1 MLFMRDISK
10 ESYKRQKY
18 TRIQNQEECVAQIL
32 ILDAVAHK
40 TKSKKHYVDKEH
52 QNVMKLYTP
61 NYTAFK

>member
-18 TRIQNQEECVAQIL
+18 TRIQNQEEWMAHIL
-32 ILDAVAHK
+32 IFDAVAYK

-52 QNVMKLYTP
+52 QTVMKFYTP